1 MGELRNEDVYFETRA
16 EQLLYELERTRGLSR
31 RRLLQLAV
39 AGVPLVAALGRFGAP
54 AARAGAAAT
63 SPIVKPLPPEWF
75 VNFGSNAEM
84 RWDAVTDLGYTIPNE
99 RFFVRD
105 HTSTP
110 IIDAGSWR
118 LRVFGS
124 GLRGAPDLDHAVEF
138 SYRDLQRLPSRTIT
152 TAIECA
158 GNGRSFFDTQQHT
171 PAGGTQWHLGGI
183 GVATWSGV
191 PLSNLLERAGI
202 RRDAVDVMPSG
213 LDPTVVSGGVDVGHV
228 RRPLPVS
235 KALDDA
241 ILALKMNGTP
251 LSYDH
256 GFPAR
261 FVVPGWVGISSVK
274 WVGQIEVS
282 SQPLFSLWNT
292 TQYVLVGPTYTGAPP
307 VTTQTMKSAFEL
319 PFFAEFPVGREQV
332 LTGRSWSANAPITRI
347 EVSVDGGTTWEK
359 ARRHGPSIPQA
370 WVRWSFPWTPTSKG
384 SLDLR
389 ARAADASGM
398 AQPETVPFNTGG
410 YLFGAIVKHPV
421 TVV

>member
-1 MGELRNEDVYFETRA
+1 MDELRNEDVYFETRA
-16 EQLLYELERTRGLSR
+16 EQLLFELGRTHGLSR

-39 AGVPLVAALGRFGAP
+39 AGLPLVAALGRGGARP
-54 AARAGAAAT
+54 ARAAAVAT

-84 RWDAVTDLGYTIPNE
+84 RWDAVTDLGYRIPNE

-138 SYRDLQRLPSRTIT
+138 SYEDLQRLPSRTIT

-171 PAGGTQWHLGGI
+171 PAAGTQWRLGAI
-183 GVATWSGV
+183 GVATWTGV
-191 PLSNLLERAGI
+191 PLSHILERAGI

-241 ILALKMNGTP
+241 ILALEMNGSP
-251 LSYDH
+251 LPYDH

-282 SQPLFSLWNT
+282 AQPLFSLWNT

-307 VTTQTMKSAFEL
+307 ITTQTMKSAFEL
-319 PFFAEFPVGREQV
+319 PFFAESPLGREQV
-332 LTGRSWSANAPITRI
+332 LTGRSWSATAPITRI
-347 EVSVDGGTTWEK
+347 EVSAT
-359 ARRHGPSIPQA
+359 A
-370 WVRWSFPWTPTSKG
+370 
-384 SLDLR
+384 
-389 ARAADASGM
+389 
-398 AQPETVPFNTGG
+398 AQPG
-410 YLFGAIVKHPV
+410 
-421 TVV
+421 